1 MQEYDVQKQLKKLQV
16 TFCLITFVINQ
27 YTIDQVKEPM
37 FLGVILDK
45 NLSWKLH
52 IARKVSKSTGIIYK
66 AMVSAYL
73 LQLYVPCTIVLFI
86 LTYFIALRYGAQLI
100 HPEKGGTN
108 YIK

>member
-16 TFCLITFVINQ
+16 TFCLIAFVINQ
-27 YTIDQVKEPM
+27 YTIDRVKESM

-45 NLSWKLH
+45 NLSWKLHIAH

-86 LTYFIALRYGAQLI
+86 PTYSIALRYGAPLI
-100 HPEKGGTN
+100 HPP
-108 YIK
+108 